1 MSISV
6 SVTGGGQ
13 VSASLSPGAL
23 NEAPSGGIIYGRK
36 DGEWVDIT
44 APANLQVRRGT
55 DAEVGEIT
63 PLEGEPVWVTDEKH
77 LVVGDGDTE
86 GGIII
91 PSSVGIRRM
100 LALSASAYSAIETKD
115 PDTLY
120 VVTE

>member
-1 MSISV
+1 MALKIGT
-6 SVTGGGQ
+6 VT
-13 VSASLSPGAL
+13 VAPD
-23 NEAPSGGIIYGRK
+23 EAPSDGITYGRK
-36 DGEWVDIT
+36 DGAWVDLT

-86 GGIII
+86 GGIIV
-91 PSSVGIRRM
+91 PSAVGIRR
-100 LALSASAYSAIETKD
+100 LVSLSAAAYAAIETKD

>member
-1 MSISV
+1 MGLRIGSV
-6 SVTGGGQ
+6 SI
-13 VSASLSPGAL
+13 APD
-23 NEAPSGGIIYGRK
+23 EAPADGTTYGRK
-36 DGEWVDIT
+36 DNAWVDIT
-44 APANLQVRRGT
+44 SPANLQVRRGT

-77 LVVGDGDTE
+77 LVVGDGTTE
-86 GGIII
+86 GGVIV

-100 LALSASAYSAIETKD
+100 VALTAAAYAAIETKD